1 MVNIFQNQ
9 NHCVVI
15 RLNSKS
21 EMELKKLSEEAL
33 NRPPEDVFEI
43 VNQIGKGSYGS
54 VFKSIHK
61 ESRQV
66 VAIKKVPFDLQ
77 DMLKE
82 IYVMQECDSPHIVK
96 YYGTYFKGSDL
107 WIVMEFCGAGSILDI
122 MKLRGRAAVDG
133 SNRPQVK
140 TFLEVEIA
148 TIFRGTL
155 KGLEYLHQN
164 KKIHRDIKAGN
175 ILLTFEGNAKLADF
189 GVAAQL
195 NNTIAKRFTS
205 IGTPLWMAPEVIQ
218 EIGYDCVAD
227 IWSLGITALEM
238 AEGKVPYME
247 MHPVRAMFKIPDNP
261 PPTFSHPDTWSSEF
275 IEFVSKCL
283 VKSPHQRATASNLL
297 KDDFILKMSKSSEIL
312 IPIISEAQQF
322 REALHDSSVN
332 GNDGSQDDLD
342 TTLVEESSNPTI
354 VVSNGCSQNGEVQ
367 TTMIEHVTLS
377 TTRGI
382 RHNGMGSQTE
392 KNQVDGISSK
402 IETMVINGED
412 IDESKS
418 NLRDADETDFCTNSI
433 RNELDNESTL
443 KNKDKSIVSKSSKP
457 LKPKPLSHD
466 ICDIER
472 AEQLYMNSNMI
483 HLRNSKTEESI
494 YSNLPLLKQ
503 DDDQLQ
509 EMFSTKSSSSDL
521 IKEGSFKYI
530 KCLSTDE
537 LKAKLQNL
545 DKDMEHE
552 IERIT
557 RRYHIK
563 RQPILEGIDE
573 KRKQQHNF

>member
-1 MVNIFQNQ
+1 M
-9 NHCVVI
+9 
-15 RLNSKS
+15 K
-21 EMELKKLSEEAL
+21 MELKKLSEEAL
-33 NRPPEDVFEI
+33 NRPPEDVFDI

-54 VFKSIHK
+54 VFKAIHK

-122 MKLRGRAAVDG
+122 MKLRGRAASNG

-140 TFLEVEIA
+140 TFLEEEIA

-283 VKSPHQRATASNLL
+283 VKSPHKRATASDLL
-297 KDDFILKMSKSSEIL
+297 NDEFIQKMSKTSDIL

-322 REALHDSSVN
+322 REALQDSTIN
-332 GNDGSQDDLD
+332 GNDTSQDDLD
-342 TTLVEESSNPTI
+342 TTLVEENSNPTI
-354 VVSNGCSQNGEVQ
+354 VVSNGCPKNGEVQ
-367 TTMIEHVTLS
+367 TTMIQHCTLS
-377 TTRGI
+377 T
-382 RHNGMGSQTE
+382 NGENHYVNNGRLITSDQSE
-392 KNQVDGISSK
+392 VDGISSK
-402 IETMVINGED
+402 IETIVINGED
-412 IDESKS
+412 ANMCTTNGSSNNEVERPYNDVNQESTAS
-418 NLRDADETDFCTNSI
+418 N
-433 RNELDNESTL
+433 TL
-443 KNKDKSIVSKSSKP
+443 KNKEKPQVSKSSKTSKHKSSSSD
-457 LKPKPLSHD
+457 L
-466 ICDIER
+466 CDIER

-483 HLRNSKTEESI
+483 VPRNPKTEENI

-503 DDDQLQ
+503 EDEQLQ

-537 LKAKLQNL
+537 LKSKLQNL
-545 DKDMEHE
+545 DKDMELE

-573 KRKQQHNF
+573 KRKQQQNF

>member
-1 MVNIFQNQ
+1 
-9 NHCVVI
+9 
-15 RLNSKS
+15 
-21 EMELKKLSEEAL
+21 MELKRLSEEAL
-33 NRPPEDVFEI
+33 NRPPEDVFDI

-54 VFKSIHK
+54 VYKAIHK

-96 YYGTYFKGSDL
+96 YFGTYFKGSDL

-122 MKLRGRAAVDG
+122 MKLRGRAASDG

-140 TFLEVEIA
+140 TFHETEIA

-283 VKSPHQRATASNLL
+283 VKNPHQRSSASDLL
-297 KDDFILKMSKSSEIL
+297 KDEFIQKMSKSSDIL
-312 IPIISEAQQF
+312 IPIISEAQQL
-322 REALHDSSVN
+322 REALQDSSVN
-332 GNDGSQDDLD
+332 SDDVSQDDLD
-342 TTLVEESSNPTI
+342 TTLVEENSNPTI
-354 VVSNGCSQNGEVQ
+354 VVSNGCQQNGEVQ
-367 TTMIEHVTLS
+367 TTMIQHYTSSTNGKEQRSHIVTKQL
-377 TTRGI
+377 
-382 RHNGMGSQTE
+382 TE
-392 KNQVDGISSK
+392 KTEVDGISSQ
-402 IETMVINGED
+402 IDTMVINGED
-412 IDESKS
+412 TS
-418 NLRDADETDFCTNSI
+418 
-433 RNELDNESTL
+433 
-443 KNKDKSIVSKSSKP
+443 SSKTN
-457 LKPKPLSHD
+457 D
-466 ICDIER
+466 
-472 AEQLYMNSNMI
+472 NST
-483 HLRNSKTEESI
+483 TEHHRT
-494 YSNLPLLKQ
+494 SNVEKN
-503 DDDQLQ
+503 
-509 EMFSTKSSSSDL
+509 
-521 IKEGSFKYI
+521 G
-530 KCLSTDE
+530 
-537 LKAKLQNL
+537 
-545 DKDMEHE
+545 H
-552 IERIT
+552 
-557 RRYHIK
+557 
-563 RQPILEGIDE
+563 GIP
-573 KRKQQHNF
+573 RLTSL